1 MVGKCGVCA
10 PCDFSPNV
18 TSLNADSTTL
28 HQREIFFFGLKPNF
42 QGKQKCEEPHL
53 VLLKTHC

>member
-28 HQREIFFFGLKPNF
+28 HQREIFFFLD
-42 QGKQKCEEPHL
+42 
-53 VLLKTHC
+53 